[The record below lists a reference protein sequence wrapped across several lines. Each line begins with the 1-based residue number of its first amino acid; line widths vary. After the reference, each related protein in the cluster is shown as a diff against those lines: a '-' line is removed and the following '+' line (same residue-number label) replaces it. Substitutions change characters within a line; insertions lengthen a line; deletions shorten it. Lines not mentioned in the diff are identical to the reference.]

1 MLARKARLAH
11 SVARLAFF
19 GQDCFS
25 GGLRAPVVKKSRIL
39 RLRLMAGRGISG
51 LYGGGTL
58 QGCPIVGLLHGTAEG
73 MTLVDYEGVSK
84 FNNEVEL

>member
-1 MLARKARLAH
+1 MLARMARLAH

-39 RLRLMAGRGISG
+39 RFMEEG
-51 LYGGGTL
+51 YG
-58 QGCPIVGLLHGTAEG
+58 
-73 MTLVDYEGVSK
+73 Y
-84 FNNEVEL
+84 